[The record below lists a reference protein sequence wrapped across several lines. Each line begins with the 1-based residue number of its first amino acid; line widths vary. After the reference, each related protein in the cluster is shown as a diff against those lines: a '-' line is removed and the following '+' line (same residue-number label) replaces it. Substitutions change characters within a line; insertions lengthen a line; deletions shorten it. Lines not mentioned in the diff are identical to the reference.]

1 MKYHGHSKA
10 DARHL
15 HLHGVALEKL
25 LAEPVLKLRVL
36 ELLDR
41 WLRDLEHASS
51 RPWLEEWLK
60 MLRNWPQKKMA
71 EVVLDEEKG
80 PALRQCSPLA
90 PVLTAKERWAA
101 LKEINQRLDAAWGGM
116 SP

>member
-15 HLHGVALEKL
+15 HLHSVALEKL
-25 LAEPVLKLRVL
+25 WAEPELKPRVL

-41 WLRDLEHASS
+41 WLRDPEHSSS

-60 MLRNWPQKKMA
+60 MLRDWPQERMA

-80 PALRQCSPLA
+80 QSLRQCSPLA

-101 LKEINQRLDAAWGGM
+101 LKEINQRLDATWGGI
-116 SP
+116 PP